1 MSNISMAIVD
11 ITSTMARISRV
22 PRYFALMPGVLG
34 WIRGRCL
41 NQMLLFVNEVATVI
55 QHFIRGKLAR
65 IHADKMR
72 KEAKLRNEAI
82 EG

>member
-1 MSNISMAIVD
+1 
-11 ITSTMARISRV
+11 MARICRV
-22 PRYFALMPGVLG
+22 PHYLALMPGVG
-34 WIRGRCL
+34 WIPGRCL

-55 QHFIRGKLAR
+55 QSFIRGKLEC

-72 KEAKLRNEAI
+72 KEAKMRKETI

>member
-1 MSNISMAIVD
+1 M
-11 ITSTMARISRV
+11 
-22 PRYFALMPGVLG
+22 
-34 WIRGRCL
+34 

-55 QHFIRGKLAR
+55 QRFIRGKLAR

>member
-1 MSNISMAIVD
+1 
-11 ITSTMARISRV
+11 
-22 PRYFALMPGVLG
+22 
-34 WIRGRCL
+34 
-41 NQMLLFVNEVATVI
+41 MLLFVNEVATVI

-72 KEAKLRNEAI
+72 KKAKLHKEAI

>member
-1 MSNISMAIVD
+1 
-11 ITSTMARISRV
+11 MARICCI
-22 PRYFALMPGVLG
+22 PHYLALMPGVG
-34 WIRGRCL
+34 WIPGRCL

-55 QHFIRGKLAR
+55 QRFIRGKLAR